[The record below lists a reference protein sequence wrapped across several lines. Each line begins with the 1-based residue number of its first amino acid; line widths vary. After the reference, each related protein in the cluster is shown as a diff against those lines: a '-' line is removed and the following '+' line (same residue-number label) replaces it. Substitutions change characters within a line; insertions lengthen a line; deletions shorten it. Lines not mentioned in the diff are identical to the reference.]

1 MGCLESERVALIKLK
16 QDFKDPSNHLA
27 SWIGDVDC
35 CEWGGVVCN
44 NITGHVLELNLER
57 SELGGKINP
66 ALVDLKHL
74 NLLDL
79 SGNDFQG
86 IQIPE
91 YIGSMDNLRYLN
103 LSGAGFAGW
112 IPHQLGNLSNL
123 MHLDLSGSYY
133 ELRVEDISWLAGPS
147 LLEHLDTSDVD
158 LIKASDWLLVIN
170 SLPSL
175 KVLKLFSCKLHHF
188 APLASANFSSLNAL
202 DLSGNLFGKTSIPS
216 WVFGLSDLVFLDL
229 SSNIFRGPIPDG
241 FKNLTSLR
249 YLDLSYNQFN
259 STISDC
265 FSNFDDLEYLS
276 LGYNRLQG
284 TISSIGLENLTFIKT
299 LDLSFN
305 ELGQD
310 ISEILDIISACAAFE
325 LESLFLRG
333 CKISGQLTN
342 QLGLFKNLHTLAL
355 SDNSVSGP
363 LPPASGELSSLT
375 YLDLSNNNLN
385 GMISEIHFGNLTE
398 LAFFYANGNSVNFKI
413 NSKWVPPFQLL
424 ALRLRSC
431 HLGPHFP
438 SWLHSQKHLSK
449 LDISN
454 TRISDIIPRWFW
466 NSIYQDTIPDCWMN
480 WPDLRV
486 LNLGNNKFTG
496 SIPISMGTL
505 TSLRSLNLR
514 SNRLSGII
522 PVPFE
527 NCSQLVALDMGENEF
542 VGNIPTWMGER
553 FSRLRILNLRSNK
566 LHGIFPIQICH
577 LSSLQILDVAY
588 NRLSGSVPKCINNF
602 TAMATIGSHHQV
614 KAIYHASFENDY
626 IVEEISLVMKGFMV
640 EYNSILNLV
649 RSIDISMNNF
659 SGEIPMEVTNLK
671 GLQSLNLSHN
681 SFIGKIP
688 ETIGNMRSI
697 ESLDLSG
704 NQISG
709 KIPQSMSSLSF
720 LNHLNLSDNKL
731 VGKIPS
737 STQLQ
742 SFGASSITGNDL
754 CGAPLSNCTEKNVL
768 ALCLSAGDGG
778 TSTVISW
785 MALGRG

>member
-1 MGCLESERVALIKLK
+1 
-16 QDFKDPSNHLA
+16 
-27 SWIGDVDC
+27 
-35 CEWGGVVCN
+35 
-44 NITGHVLELNLER
+44 
-57 SELGGKINP
+57 
-66 ALVDLKHL
+66 
-74 NLLDL
+74 
-79 SGNDFQG
+79 
-86 IQIPE
+86 
-91 YIGSMDNLRYLN
+91 MDNLRYLN
-103 LSGAGFAGW
+103 LSGDGFAGW

-305 ELGQD
+305 ELGGKFPISFVRLCKLTSLDLSYTKLGQD

-438 SWLHSQKHLSK
+438 SWLHSQKHL
-449 LDISN
+449 N
-454 TRISDIIPRWFW
+454 
-466 NSIYQDTIPDCWMN
+466 
-480 WPDLRV
+480 
-486 LNLGNNKFTG
+486 
-496 SIPISMGTL
+496 
-505 TSLRSLNLR
+505 
-514 SNRLSGII
+514 
-522 PVPFE
+522 
-527 NCSQLVALDMGENEF
+527 
-542 VGNIPTWMGER
+542 
-553 FSRLRILNLRSNK
+553 
-566 LHGIFPIQICH
+566 
-577 LSSLQILDVAY
+577 VAY
-588 NRLSGSVPKCINNF
+588 NRLSGSLPKCINNF

-671 GLQSLNLSHN
+671 GLQSLNLSHS

-768 ALCLSAGDGG
+768 LK
-778 TSTVISW
+778 
-785 MALGRG
+785 

>member
-1 MGCLESERVALIKLK
+1 
-16 QDFKDPSNHLA
+16 
-27 SWIGDVDC
+27 
-35 CEWGGVVCN
+35 
-44 NITGHVLELNLER
+44 
-57 SELGGKINP
+57 
-66 ALVDLKHL
+66 
-74 NLLDL
+74 
-79 SGNDFQG
+79 
-86 IQIPE
+86 
-91 YIGSMDNLRYLN
+91 MDNLRYLN

-305 ELGQD
+305 ELGGKFPISFVRLCKLTSLDLSYTKLGQD

-342 QLGLFKNLHTLAL
+342 QLGLFKNLHTLAI

-424 ALRLRSC
+424 ALRLR
-431 HLGPHFP
+431 
-438 SWLHSQKHLSK
+438 
-449 LDISN
+449 
-454 TRISDIIPRWFW
+454 
-466 NSIYQDTIPDCWMN
+466 
-480 WPDLRV
+480 
-486 LNLGNNKFTG
+486 
-496 SIPISMGTL
+496 
-505 TSLRSLNLR
+505 
-514 SNRLSGII
+514 LSG
-522 PVPFE
+522 
-527 NCSQLVALDMGENEF
+527 
-542 VGNIPTWMGER
+542 T
-553 FSRLRILNLRSNK
+553 
-566 LHGIFPIQICH
+566 
-577 LSSLQILDVAY
+577 
-588 NRLSGSVPKCINNF
+588 VPKCINNF
-602 TAMATIGSHHQV
+602 TAMATMDSHHQV
-614 KAIYHASFENDY
+614 KAIYYASFENDY
-626 IVEEISLVMKGFMV
+626 IVEDTSLVMKGFMV

-671 GLQSLNLSHN
+671 GLQSLNLSHS

-742 SFGASSITGNDL
+742 SFGASSITEQVPHQENL
-754 CGAPLSNCTEKNVL
+754 C
-768 ALCLSAGDGG
+768 
-778 TSTVISW
+778 
-785 MALGRG
+785 

>member
-1 MGCLESERVALIKLK
+1 
-16 QDFKDPSNHLA
+16 
-27 SWIGDVDC
+27 
-35 CEWGGVVCN
+35 
-44 NITGHVLELNLER
+44 
-57 SELGGKINP
+57 
-66 ALVDLKHL
+66 
-74 NLLDL
+74 
-79 SGNDFQG
+79 
-86 IQIPE
+86 
-91 YIGSMDNLRYLN
+91 
-103 LSGAGFAGW
+103 
-112 IPHQLGNLSNL
+112 
-123 MHLDLSGSYY
+123 
-133 ELRVEDISWLAGPS
+133 
-147 LLEHLDTSDVD
+147 
-158 LIKASDWLLVIN
+158 
-170 SLPSL
+170 
-175 KVLKLFSCKLHHF
+175 
-188 APLASANFSSLNAL
+188 
-202 DLSGNLFGKTSIPS
+202 
-216 WVFGLSDLVFLDL
+216 
-229 SSNIFRGPIPDG
+229 
-241 FKNLTSLR
+241 
-249 YLDLSYNQFN
+249 
-259 STISDC
+259 
-265 FSNFDDLEYLS
+265 
-276 LGYNRLQG
+276 
-284 TISSIGLENLTFIKT
+284 
-299 LDLSFN
+299 
-305 ELGQD
+305 
-310 ISEILDIISACAAFE
+310 
-325 LESLFLRG
+325 
-333 CKISGQLTN
+333 
-342 QLGLFKNLHTLAL
+342 
-355 SDNSVSGP
+355 
-363 LPPASGELSSLT
+363 
-375 YLDLSNNNLN
+375 
-385 GMISEIHFGNLTE
+385 
-398 LAFFYANGNSVNFKI
+398 
-413 NSKWVPPFQLL
+413 
-424 ALRLRSC
+424 
-431 HLGPHFP
+431 
-438 SWLHSQKHLSK
+438 
-449 LDISN
+449 
-454 TRISDIIPRWFW
+454 
-466 NSIYQDTIPDCWMN
+466 MN

-588 NRLSGSVPKCINNF
+588 NRLSGSLPKCINNF

-688 ETIGNMRSI
+688 ENIGNMRSI

-768 ALCLSAGDGG
+768 VPEDENGNGNEDDDDDGG
-778 TSTVISW
+778 VDWMLYAST
-785 MALGRG
+785 ALGFVVGFGCFIGPLLISRRWRYKYGNFLDGLGEGINLAAL